1 MSEEIRSLTEFKTW
15 VRRHVSPRVG
25 PRVLFL
31 LEGEVGAGKTEL
43 VKTLCEER
51 NLFEVQSPTFAFH
64 HCYSGPDVRLHHVD
78 LYRAKS
84 EEDLESTGFWDLF
97 QNEDDTIIVEW
108 ADRLQGDVWPWNW
121 TLVRIQ
127 IEKLEGE
134 RRRVSLL
141 SRVGE
146 SPA

>member
-1 MSEEIRSLTEFKTW
+1 MSETFHSLVEFKSW
-15 VRRHVSPRVG
+15 VRRRVSPLVG

-43 VKTLCEER
+43 VKTLCEAL
-51 NLFEVQSPTFAFH
+51 NLLEVQSPTFAFH
-64 HCYSGPDVRLHHVD
+64 HCYSGPQIRLHHVD
-78 LYRAKS
+78 LYRARS

-97 QNEDDTIIVEW
+97 QNEEDTILVEW

-121 TLVRIQ
+121 MVHRIQ
-127 IEKLEGE
+127 IEKLAGE
-134 RRRVSLL
+134 ERRVSLL
-141 SRVGE
+141 SGVGE